1 MAEAGVKTDEQEKQ
15 EETVNKNVISS
26 GNTELDSR
34 IGGGL
39 PLGSLALIEGASGTG
54 KSVLSQQIAY
64 GALQQGL
71 RVVMFTS
78 ENTVRSMV
86 KQMDTIDMS
95 VLDFLL
101 IRRLRVY
108 PVEFSQGGQDSSKY
122 LLNALNAEEN
132 ADLFILDSL
141 SVVAG
146 SITSSAILQFFE
158 EAKQLC
164 DQGKTIM
171 VTLHPQAP
179 ALMEQLRSLCDANLV
194 LETERDGQKL
204 VKMLTVAK
212 IRGASSV
219 TGAIVGFDVEPGWG
233 MRVIP
238 ISKARG

>member
-1 MAEAGVKTDEQEKQ
+1 MAQAEVKT
-15 EETVNKNVISS
+15 EERTEESVNKNVISS

-39 PLGSLALIEGASGTG
+39 PRGTLALVEGPSGTG

-108 PVEFSQGGQDSSKY
+108 PVEFSQGGQESTKF
-122 LLNALNAEEN
+122 LLEALKAEEN
-132 ADLFILDSL
+132 ADLFIIDSL

-146 SITSSAILQFFE
+146 SITPSAILQFFE

-164 DQGKTIM
+164 DQGTTIM
-171 VTLHPQAP
+171 VTLHPQNA

-194 LETERDGQKL
+194 LEAERDGQRL